1 MELPVSWDEI
11 VEKLTAKQDLSDLQI
26 TWAMAQILDGLATN
40 DQIKNFLIL
49 LKAKGE
55 KPSEVRAL
63 VDVMY
68 QRGIAIDIPDRA
80 VDIVGTGEMAHL
92 LSISQQLL
100 PSSQLLQAQEQL
112 SMATAQLV
120 QRVEQQIY

>member
-1 MELPVSWDEI
+1 MELTVSWDEI

-63 VDVMY
+63 VGANSYKEDFANSVDRFA
-68 QRGIAIDIPDRA
+68 QRS
-80 VDIVGTGEMAHL
+80 TN
-92 LSISQQLL
+92 
-100 PSSQLLQAQEQL
+100 
-112 SMATAQLV
+112 
-120 QRVEQQIY
+120 